1 MVGTL
6 IYMEFQSDFVFIFT
20 IFWIIYTIPVI
31 YLHSEYY
38 LNNRGEIYKIDSNG
52 ITLWKS
58 GAKQKYRSKE
68 LDRIILYK
76 SANMD
81 AWGFPLL
88 AMEFYYYAR
97 VINNS
102 GEELIITRLL
112 TPEVEKEVQKLEGVP
127 VERVKRA
134 FCAVFWK

>member
-1 MVGTL
+1 
-6 IYMEFQSDFVFIFT
+6 
-20 IFWIIYTIPVI
+20 
-31 YLHSEYY
+31 
-38 LNNRGEIYKIDSNG
+38 
-52 ITLWKS
+52 
-58 GAKQKYRSKE
+58 
-68 LDRIILYK
+68 
-76 SANMD
+76 MD

-97 VINNS
+97 VITNS